1 MRCRAADELETG
13 GDDVESL
20 AAIFTRCPAMVCLQT
35 MKGDLHHLGAAAGA
49 DPVPGLDH
57 LFDAGQMTKIALGRR
72 SLGGAIGIGGA

>member
-13 GDDVESL
+13 GDDVEPL
-20 AAIFTRCPAMVCLQT
+20 AAIFT
-35 MKGDLHHLGAAAGA
+35 DLHHLGAAEGA
-49 DPVPGLDH
+49 DLVLGLDH